1 LLRVTNNV
9 LSNGTVVS
17 EAGHFLVRASTNVRL
32 SRHLF
37 IIAASIAS
45 TARMFEAEHA
55 DALPNLPLLRSTL
68 ADLHDRAC
76 GLVGRG
82 DWRWGTED
90 ALEHLKVGV
99 AESCGTDFD
108 QDLVV
113 FDLRYWDVLE
123 LVGLIVLRSKVVSV
137 SPILS
142 GQIVRT
148 HFHEPGGTH
157 RLGNA

>member
-1 LLRVTNNV
+1 MLKWHIIRYQNGLLRINNNV
-9 LSNGTVVS
+9 FSNGTVVG
-17 EAGHFLVRASTNVRL
+17 EAGHLLVHASTNVRL
-32 SRHLF
+32 PRRF
-37 IIAASIAS
+37 FVIAATIAS

-55 DALPNLPLLRSTL
+55 DTLPNLPLLRSTL

-82 DWRWGTED
+82 DWRWGIED

-113 FDLRYWDVLE
+113 FDLRLWDVLE

-142 GQIVRT
+142 G
-148 HFHEPGGTH
+148 
-157 RLGNA
+157 